1 MAVEQGAPEVD
12 ADPLEAVV
20 TKLKLKPLII
30 IKQITLHT
38 PQNLTKRVT
47 GTLMGLQI
55 RPALAIG
62 QPDEARPTVPT
73 LSTAAG
79 PASLHQENLITVEK
93 SARLE

>member
-1 MAVEQGAPEVD
+1 MELEAPEVD
-12 ADPLEAVV
+12 ADPSEAVV
-20 TKLKLKPLII
+20 TKTKLKPLII
-30 IKQITLHT
+30 QIKQITLHT

-62 QPDEARPTVPT
+62 QPDGARLTVPT

-79 PASLHQENLITVEK
+79 PASLHQENLIIVEK